1 MTDGNRF
8 DKRQT
13 CLDAVKQLDVKG
25 MNPAEAL
32 MVAWT
37 DGWNRALDLCIQLE
51 QQLDP
56 PETQQRPTF
65 SDGGHE

>member
-13 CLDAVKQLDVKG
+13 CLDAVKRLDVKG

-37 DGWNRALDLCIQLE
+37 DGWDRALDLCIQLE
-51 QQLDP
+51 QQLDQP
-56 PETQQRPTF
+56 DTQQRPTF